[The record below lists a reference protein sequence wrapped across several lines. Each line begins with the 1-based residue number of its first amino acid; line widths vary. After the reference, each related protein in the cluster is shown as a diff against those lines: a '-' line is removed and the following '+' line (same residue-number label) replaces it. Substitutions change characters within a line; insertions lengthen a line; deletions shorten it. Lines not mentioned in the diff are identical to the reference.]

1 MPIPI
6 RHFQTIEPRHWIS
19 LGKISYTAM
28 RDPNIVFDRLK
39 PQADWCEENCSGLV
53 ECGWF
58 EVASGDGGRFN
69 IGFIFVDE
77 ADAMAFKLAWT

>member
-1 MPIPI
+1 MMPVPI

-19 LGKISYTAM
+19 LGFLSYTGM
-28 RDPNIVFDRLK
+28 RDPNVVFDRLK

-53 ECGWF
+53 ERGWF
-58 EVASGDGGRFN
+58 EVAHRDRFN
-69 IGFIFVDE
+69 VGFMFTDE